1 MKAVS
6 YEIFNDLLIVNF
18 MKTTLIDCDGLYP
31 NFTSF
36 VGKYGDNGLA
46 KSNIE
51 LKNYFNYY
59 KLNSANYWRDI
70 LEINTETFIR
80 QMIPNDSELYKAA
93 KKVRDR
99 LS

>member
-36 VGKYGDNGLA
+36 VGKYGDNDLV

-51 LKNYFNYY
+51 LKNYFNFY

-80 QMIPNDSELYKAA
+80 
-93 KKVRDR
+93 
-99 LS
+99 